1 MLELQPNLIRRTFGS
16 NETKKVFNAVDC
28 CRTSYFLGYTFYC
41 FTFSSSDAEGNLSFS
56 FENIAS
62 LPEYAPIF
70 GLSLELAIIATAVCL
85 LIGYPLAYIIAKAK
99 PQHQKIFIML
109 LMLPMWTNLLIRT
122 YSIMAILDD
131 GGFLNS
137 LLNTSFHIVGTK
149 GAVIFG
155 MVYDFLPYMVLP
167 IYTCISKIDKNM
179 WEAAADLGCNSIT
192 TLTKVIFPLSM
203 SGIISGVTMVLVP
216 SISTFY
222 ISQKLGGGTFELI
235 GDTIERQFVTG
246 ALNVGAAISLVMMI
260 LILISLTIMNKFGD
274 SDEGGIIV

>member
-1 MLELQPNLIRRTFGS
+1 MKKKSLLRSIAAAPHIFWAILFIVLPLII
-16 NETKKVFNAVDC
+16 VV
-28 CRTSYFLGYTFYC
+28 GYA
-41 FTFSSSDAEGNLSFS
+41 FTDADGSFS
-56 FENIAS
+56 FENIVS
-62 LPEYAPIF
+62 LSAYAPIF
-70 GLSLELAIIATAVCL
+70 TLSLELSIIATAVCL
-85 LIGYPLAYIIAKAK
+85 IVGYPLAYIIAKSSQRA
-99 PQHQKIFIML
+99 QKFYIML

-122 YSIMAILDD
+122 YSIMALLDD
-131 GGFLNS
+131 GGFVNS
-137 LLNTSFHIVGTK
+137 VLMTVLKVDEPIFHIVGTK

-179 WEAAADLGCNSIT
+179 WEEASDLGCSPMKT
-192 TLTKVIFPLSM
+192 MLKVIFPLSM
-203 SGIISGVTMVLVP
+203 SGIVSGVTMVLVP

-260 LILISLTIMNKFGD
+260 LILISISIMNRF
-274 SDEGGIIV
+274 SDTEDGGIIV

>member
-1 MLELQPNLIRRTFGS
+1 MN
-16 NETKKVFNAVDC
+16 KKKSLMQSIAAAPHIFWAILFIVLPLFIVVYYA
-28 CRTSYFLGYTFYC
+28 
-41 FTFSSSDAEGNLSFS
+41 FTDAEGSFS

-62 LPEYAPIF
+62 LTEYAPIF
-70 GLSLELAIIATAVCL
+70 GLSIELSVIATFICL
-85 LIGYPLAYIIAKAK
+85 LVGYPLAYIIAKASPK
-99 PQHQKIFIML
+99 NQKFFIML

-131 GGFLNS
+131 GGILNT
-137 LLNTSFHIVGTK
+137 LLNTSMHIVGTK

-167 IYTCISKIDKNM
+167 IYTCISKIDKHM
-179 WEAAADLGCNSIT
+179 WEAASDLGCNPVKVI
-192 TLTKVIFPLSM
+192 LKVIFPLSM
-203 SGIISGVTMVLVP
+203 SGVISGVTMVLVP

-246 ALNVGAAISLVMMI
+246 ALNVGAAISLVMMV
-260 LILISLTIMNKFGD
+260 LILLSLTVMNKFSD

>member
-1 MLELQPNLIRRTFGS
+1 MNKKHSVLRSISAAPHIFWSVLFIILPLIIV
-16 NETKKVFNAVDC
+16 VFYA
-28 CRTSYFLGYTFYC
+28 
-41 FTFSSSDAEGNLSFS
+41 FTDADGAFS
-56 FENIAS
+56 FENILS
-62 LPEYAPIF
+62 LTEYLPIF
-70 GLSLELAIIATAVCL
+70 LLSLELSIIATFVCL
-85 LIGYPLAYIIAKAK
+85 IVGYPLAYIIAKSSPK
-99 PQHQKIFIML
+99 QQKIFLML

-131 GGFLNS
+131 GG
-137 LLNTSFHIVGTK
+137 LLNTLLGTTMHIVGTK

-167 IYTCISKIDKNM
+167 IYTCISKIDKHM
-179 WEAAADLGCNSIT
+179 WEAAMDLGCT
-192 TLTKVIFPLSM
+192 PVQVMTRVILPLST

-246 ALNVGAAISLVMMI
+246 ALNTGAALSLVMMI
-260 LILISLTIMNKFGD
+260 LILLSLAVMNRFTD

>member
-1 MLELQPNLIRRTFGS
+1 MN
-16 NETKKVFNAVDC
+16 KKKSLFRSASAAPHIVWAILFILLPLFIVMYYA
-28 CRTSYFLGYTFYC
+28 
-41 FTFSSSDAEGNLSFS
+41 FTDSEGAFS
-56 FENIAS
+56 FENVTS
-62 LPEYAPIF
+62 LSEYAQIF
-70 GLSLELAIIATAVCL
+70 GLSIELAVIATFVCL
-85 LIGYPLAYIIAKAK
+85 IIGYPLAYIMAKSK
-99 PQHQKIFIML
+99 PNHQRLFVML

-131 GGFLNS
+131 GGFLNT
-137 LLNTSFHIVGTK
+137 LLDTSMHIVGTK

-167 IYTCISKIDKNM
+167 IYTCVSKIDKNM
-179 WEAAADLGCNSIT
+179 WEAASDLGCNPVM
-192 TLTKVIFPLSM
+192 TLIKVILPLSM

-260 LILISLTIMNKFGD
+260 LIIISLTVMNKF
-274 SDEGGIIV
+274 SDTDDGGIIV

>member
-1 MLELQPNLIRRTFGS
+1 MRSIAAAPHIFWAVLFIILPLLI
-16 NETKKVFNAVDC
+16 VVYYA
-28 CRTSYFLGYTFYC
+28 
-41 FTFSSSDAEGNLSFS
+41 FTDADGAFS

-62 LPEYAPIF
+62 LSEYAPIF
-70 GLSLELAIIATAVCL
+70 ALSLELAIIATAICL
-85 LIGYPLAYIIAKAK
+85 IVGYPLAYMIAKAK
-99 PQHQKIFIML
+99 PKNQKLLIML

-131 GGFLNS
+131 GGFLNT
-137 LLNTSFHIVGTK
+137 LLGTTMHIVGTK

-167 IYTCISKIDKNM
+167 IYTCVSKIDKNM
-179 WEAAADLGCNSIT
+179 WEAASDLGCSPVKVM
-192 TLTKVIFPLSM
+192 TKVILPLSM

-246 ALNVGAAISLVMMI
+246 ALNVGAAISFVMMI
-260 LILISLTIMNKFGD
+260 LIVISLTVMNKFSD
-274 SDEGGIIV
+274 SEDGGIVV

>member
-1 MLELQPNLIRRTFGS
+1 MRSISAAPHIFWAILFIVLPLLI
-16 NETKKVFNAVDC
+16 VLYYA
-28 CRTSYFLGYTFYC
+28 
-41 FTFSSSDAEGNLSFS
+41 FTDANGSFS
-56 FENIAS
+56 FENIKTLPSYAS
-62 LPEYAPIF
+62 IF
-70 GLSLELAIIATAVCL
+70 GLSIELSIIATAVCL
-85 LIGYPLAYIIAKAK
+85 LIGYPLAYIIARADPKR
-99 PQHQKIFIML
+99 QKIYIML

-122 YSIMAILDD
+122 YSIMAILDN
-131 GGFLNS
+131 GGI
-137 LLNTSFHIVGTK
+137 LNTLLGTSMQIVGTK

-167 IYTCISKIDKNM
+167 IYTCISKINKNM
-179 WEAAADLGCNSIT
+179 WEAASDLGCNTIT
-192 TLTKVIFPLSM
+192 TLTKVIIPLSR

-246 ALNVGAAISLVMMI
+246 ALNVGAAISLVMMV
-260 LILISLTIMNKFGD
+260 LILISLSVMNKFGD

>member
-1 MLELQPNLIRRTFGS
+1 M
-16 NETKKVFNAVDC
+16 KKKRSLMQSIAAAPHIFWAVLFIILPLFIVV
-28 CRTSYFLGYTFYC
+28 YYA
-41 FTFSSSDAEGNLSFS
+41 FTDSEGSFS
-56 FENIAS
+56 FENILS
-62 LPEYAPIF
+62 LSEYAPIF
-70 GLSLELAIIATAVCL
+70 GLSMELAVIATFVCL

-99 PQHQKIFIML
+99 PQRQRFYIML

-131 GGFLNS
+131 GGFLNT
-137 LLNTSFHIVGTK
+137 LLGTTLHIVGTK

-167 IYTCISKIDKNM
+167 IYTCVSKIDKHM
-179 WEAAADLGCNSIT
+179 WEAASDLGCSPIRVM
-192 TLTKVIFPLSM
+192 TKVILPLST

-246 ALNVGAAISLVMMI
+246 ALNVGAAISLVMMV
-260 LILISLTIMNKFGD
+260 LILISLTIMNKFSD
-274 SDEGGIIV
+274 SDDGGIIV

>member
-1 MLELQPNLIRRTFGS
+1 MRSISAAPHIFWSVLFIILPLVIV
-16 NETKKVFNAVDC
+16 VFYA
-28 CRTSYFLGYTFYC
+28 
-41 FTFSSSDAEGNLSFS
+41 FTDAEGNFS

-62 LPEYAPIF
+62 LTDYAPIF
-70 GLSLELAIIATAVCL
+70 LLSLELSIIATFVCL
-85 LIGYPLAYIIAKAK
+85 IVGYPLAYIIAKSSPK
-99 PQHQKIFIML
+99 QQKIFMML

-131 GGFLNS
+131 GG
-137 LLNTSFHIVGTK
+137 LLNTLLGTTMHIVGTK

-167 IYTCISKIDKNM
+167 IYTCISKIDKHM
-179 WEAAADLGCNSIT
+179 WEAAMDLGCT
-192 TLTKVIFPLSM
+192 PVKVMTKVILPLST

-246 ALNVGAAISLVMMI
+246 ALNTGAALSLVMMI
-260 LILISLTIMNKFGD
+260 LILLSLAVMNRFTD
-274 SDEGGIIV
+274 ADDGGIIV